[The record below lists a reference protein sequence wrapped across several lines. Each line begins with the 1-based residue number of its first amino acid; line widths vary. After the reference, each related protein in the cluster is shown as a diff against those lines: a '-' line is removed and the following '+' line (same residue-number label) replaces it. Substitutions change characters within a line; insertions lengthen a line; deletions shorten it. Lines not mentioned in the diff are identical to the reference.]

1 MQCDMCGKPG
11 SLFLVQIEGTLM
23 NVCEGCTSFGK
34 VIREPVNNR
43 IIKKQVVKEETPV
56 PLIKEDYAFSI
67 KSAREKKGLT
77 QELLAK
83 KVGEKESLIQNME
96 SGHFEPSIALAKKL
110 EKFLGI
116 QLIDDDIPT
125 VISEVKT
132 KQEGMTIADF
142 IKKS

>member
-43 IIKKQVVKEETPV
+43 IIKKQVVKEEN
-56 PLIKEDYAFSI
+56 YAFSI